1 MTRMPAIALTLLA
14 LAAPLRAQN
23 QVASSA
29 PTRAGSARSR
39 IEGLVVDSINGT
51 SLSGADVVV
60 QGARA
65 ELKTD
70 SAGKFTIDSLAP
82 GTYQVGVFH
91 PLLDTLG
98 ITLATKPFRVG
109 PDSSTFVMLAVP
121 TVETLVNRTC
131 DYRTTQNRPS
141 AIIGHLVDPET
152 LEPIANA
159 EVSVAWSDIDVSKTL
174 GIKQT
179 ARLLRDTT
187 DAFGA
192 FQLCGLPNPMQGTLQ
207 AKHGT
212 AMSTEIPVSL
222 GDKPVELLAR
232 TLTFSPST
240 AAAKTGNAKLSG
252 VVSLEGNETGA
263 GSRLEIVGTDVV
275 AMTNEK
281 GEFSMA
287 NLPSGTKV
295 LLARHLGFG
304 AKALP
309 VDLSSREERHVALKL
324 PKFVAVM
331 DPVLVKA
338 RRLATLDKVGYNERK
353 RTGYGFFMGPVEL
366 EKLKLRTVTD
376 ILRRVPGLDMSYDV
390 QGEVVSSTREGNS
403 TCVQYFLDDIPFVE
417 AMPGD
422 INNFV
427 NGLEIVALEAYQEN
441 NVPVQYIRNGRSCTT
456 IVLWTKF
463 KIRG

>member
-1 MTRMPAIALTLLA
+1 MTPLPAIALTLLA
-14 LAAPLRAQN
+14 LAAPVRAQN

-29 PTRAGSARSR
+29 PTRAASAGSR
-39 IEGLVVDSINGT
+39 IEGLVVDSINGS

-82 GTYQVGVFH
+82 GTYQIGVFH

-98 ITLATKPFRVG
+98 ITLSTKPFRVG

-121 TVETLVNRTC
+121 TVETLVSRTC

-141 AIIGHLVDPET
+141 AIIGHLLDPET

-192 FQLCGLPNPMQGTLQ
+192 FQLCGVPNPMQGTLQ
-207 AKHGT
+207 AKHGS

-232 TLTFSPST
+232 TVTFSPAT
-240 AAAKTGNAKLSG
+240 ATAKTGNARLSG
-252 VVSLEGNETGA
+252 VISLEGNETGA
-263 GSRLEIVGTDVV
+263 GSRVEVVGTDLV

-304 AKALP
+304 AKAVP
-309 VDLSSREERHVALKL
+309 VDLSSREERRIALKL
-324 PKFVAVM
+324 PKFIAVM

-353 RTGYGFFMGPVEL
+353 RIGYGFFMGPVEL

-376 ILRRVPGLDMSYDV
+376 ILRRVPGLDISYDV
-390 QGEVVSSTREGNS
+390 QGEVVSSAREGNS

-456 IVLWTKF
+456 ILLWTKF